1 MEQEWLLCDL
11 HLHSGNSKIT
21 KKGDCKRVKEMTA
34 EEFVETLHNKKVRI
48 FSITD
53 HNYFSKTYYDEI
65 DAYISSKKLSM
76 KIINGVEF
84 DTYISVNDGKHKYIH
99 ICIYFEDKVDRR
111 KLQEVVH
118 SLYYGKNG
126 KYLKP
131 QLYEI
136 INSLYTL
143 KCKFIII
150 PHGDKS
156 RGLFKILRGLPQ
168 EENES
173 YNKYAM
179 YKIFNAYDVK
189 PNFFEVS
196 ESFWAKNFYEK
207 TENFNDIINN
217 KSDEEY
223 LMIQNH
229 LNSRIRDKNFIL
241 TNEEQILYSYM
252 MEYGA
257 YFAYFSFSDWHNAE
271 PYKPEINNFIF
282 GRIDMAFES
291 FEMSTLDPLSRI
303 ELSDDDT
310 IEIPSTL
317 LKTVKFKIGED
328 SQIIHFSPGLNAIV
342 GKRGSG
348 KSLLLAVLKNLE
360 KRDDIEGAKE
370 KYKSLKI
377 SNIEGENRGKI
388 RISEGGLNSITFLT
402 QESIKSVFEN
412 PNMAQKEILSK
423 FKNIQSID
431 LSEIQKIISFGEKIV
446 PFNKNYKNL
455 TSNIL
460 SLKKS
465 KDYNF
470 LNMKELSNIKI
481 KSDFANIIESLEK
494 LKSDI
499 SELKLNNS
507 IVVEKISE
515 FEMLKKYYLKLVDE
529 YNEIISYLNNEINII
544 KSKKTSN
551 QISDNQNRN
560 DIKDAMSLIYDNFD
574 IVLNIEKTKTVL
586 NNFSIEGLPVEVNQK
601 GKYLFVTY
609 YEIKDD
615 IKEIIEEKIMD
626 SLKGGAKVIDDL
638 YQYVNESSRIKLK
651 ANKKDIVSELRK
663 FIIGDTFSSK
673 KEFFEIKNFDVDY
686 YKEITNYEALRKH
699 EVEKNLVSLTNASP
713 GMRSVAYLDML
724 FNLDASILVL
734 DQPEDNI
741 DNDYISNYLVPNIK
755 KQKRIKQLIFVTH
768 NPSVAVYGDAFN
780 YIYVEN
786 KESIT
791 YQNFFIEK
799 KEDKEKLIRILEGG
813 RTSFSNRNKKFGNIL
828 GEEEYGSN

>member
-21 KKGDCKRVKEMTA
+21 KKGDCKRVKEMPA
-34 EEFVETLHNKKVRI
+34 GEFVEILHNKKVRI

-53 HNYFSKTYYDEI
+53 HNYFSKAYYDEI
-65 DAYISSKKLSM
+65 EAYISSKKLDM
-76 KIINGVEF
+76 KVINGVEC
-84 DTYISVNDGKHKYIH
+84 DTYIPVSSNKYKYIH
-99 ICIYFEDKVDRR
+99 ICIYFDDKVDRK
-111 KLQEVVH
+111 KLQESIY

-126 KYLKP
+126 NSLKP

-143 KCKFIII
+143 KCKFILI

-156 RGLFKILRGLPQ
+156 RGLFKILRDLPQ

-189 PNFFEVS
+189 PNFFEES

-207 TENFNDIINN
+207 TKNFNDIINN
-217 KSDEEY
+217 KTEDEY
-223 LMIQNH
+223 KIIQSH
-229 LNSRIRDKNFIL
+229 LNSRIRDKNFNL
-241 TNEEQILYSYM
+241 TNEEEILYSYM
-252 MEYGA
+252 MKYGA

-271 PYKPEINNFIF
+271 PYNPKVNNFIF
-282 GRIDMAFES
+282 GRLDMAFEA

-303 ELSDDDT
+303 ELSNDDT

-317 LKTVKFKIGED
+317 LKTIKFKIGED
-328 SQIIHFSPGLNAIV
+328 NQTIHFSPGLNAIV

-360 KRDDIEGAKE
+360 TRDDFEGAKE
-370 KYKSLKI
+370 KYKSLNI
-377 SNIEGENRGKI
+377 SNIEGKNRGEI

-402 QESIKSVFEN
+402 QESIKSVFED
-412 PNMAQKEILSK
+412 PDTAQKEILKK
-423 FKNIQSID
+423 FKTIQEID
-431 LSEIQKIISFGEKIV
+431 LSEIEKIINFGEKIV

-460 SLKKS
+460 SLKKNEN
-465 KDYNF
+465 YNF
-470 LNMKELSNIKI
+470 SNMNELSNIKI
-481 KSDFANIIESLEK
+481 KAGFASVIENLEK
-494 LKSDI
+494 LKNDI
-499 SELKLNNS
+499 LDVKLDAS
-507 IVVEKISE
+507 IIVDKIKE
-515 FEMLKKYYLKLVDE
+515 FETLKEYYIKLIDE
-529 YNEIISYLNNEINII
+529 YNEIINYLNDEMNLIND
-544 KSKKTSN
+544 KKTSN
-551 QISDNQNRN
+551 QITDTQNRN
-560 DIKDAMSLIYDNFD
+560 DISEALNLINSNFD
-574 IVLNIEKTKTVL
+574 IVLNIEKIKTIL
-586 NNFSIEGLPVEVNQK
+586 NNFSIDDLPVEVNQK

-609 YEIKDD
+609 YEVNDN
-615 IKEIIEEKIMD
+615 IKEIIEEKIIE
-626 SLKGGAKVIDDL
+626 SLKGGAKGIDDL
-638 YQYVNESSRIKLK
+638 YQYVNGEGKIKLK
-651 ANKKDIVSELRK
+651 ANKKDIMVELRK
-663 FIIGDTFSSK
+663 FIGGDTFSSK

-686 YKEITNYEALRKH
+686 YKEITTFDNLKQH
-699 EVEKNLVSLTNASP
+699 EFAKNLISLTKASP

-724 FNLDASILVL
+724 FDLEASILVL

-755 KQKRIKQLIFVTH
+755 KQKKIKQLIFVTH

-786 KESIT
+786 KENIT

-799 KEDKEKLIRILEGG
+799 KEDKEKLIKILEGG
-813 RTSFSNRNKKFGNIL
+813 RTSFSNRNKKFGNVL
-828 GEEEYGSN
+828 GEEEYGTN